1 MAIVN
6 ARLTGSQLNVLTVP
20 AGKRYAITNILVCNN
35 AASGSQDF
43 DLHLIA
49 NSGGSIGTL
58 DNNVTR
64 VIANLS
70 LPFGETFTF
79 DSEKV
84 ILSAGDTV
92 TLLSQAPLNLSV
104 TVSYLEV

>member
-6 ARLTGSQLNVLTVP
+6 ARLTGSQLNVLTVL

-35 AASGSQDF
+35 ASSGSQDF
-43 DLHLIA
+43 DLHFIA
-49 NSGGSIGTL
+49 NSGESIGTL

-84 ILSAGDTV
+84 VLEPGDTV
-92 TLLSQAPLNLSV
+92 SFVGHADLAT

>member
-1 MAIVN
+1 MAIKN

-20 AGKRYAITNILVCNN
+20 SGKRYAITNILVCNN
-35 AASGSQDF
+35 AGSGAQVF
-43 DLHLIA
+43 DLHFIE

-58 DNNVTR
+58 PNNITR
-64 VIANLS
+64 VINNLS

-84 ILSAGDTV
+84 ILEAGDTV
-92 TLLSQAPLNLSV
+92 SFVGHADLAT
-104 TVSYLEV
+104 TISYLEV

>member
-79 DSEKV
+79 DSEKI
-84 ILSAGDTV
+84 ILETGDTV
-92 TLLSQAPLNLSV
+92 SFVGHADLAT